1 MFSRSSSDPSQP
13 HNDNGEGQGGDHKHN
28 HDNDTKQTQG
38 NQRDRRMLGGY
49 PNETPKVHAVSKKN
63 DPRNKP
69 SKQAFGAHQDDKRH
83 REMMAED
90 RFLQQQRQLQR
101 SAEGQELYT

>member
-1 MFSRSSSDPSQP
+1 MFSEGSSDPSPP
-13 HNDNGEGQGGDHKHN
+13 HNDNGEGQGVDHKHN
-28 HDNDTKQTQG
+28 HDNGTKQKQG
-38 NQRDRRMLGGY
+38 KQRDGRMPGGHH
-49 PNETPKVHAVSKKN
+49 NETPKVHAGSKKN